1 MLINQETPTNA
12 ERKKA
17 RSAFEATKLTSA
29 QKNIHVFAVVAS
41 VSNFLF
47 LVCDLIFI
55 EGRTERLISAVL
67 RYIFSIALILMV
79 RRLQRMQTFASFAAA
94 ITILEAAGVAL
105 FLYILFLYES
115 PDFMIQSM
123 GMILAVL
130 VIFIVPNRSENML
143 ALSISATV
151 AFFAIWYFLLGNIN
165 LNDFIAACLY
175 TVLTIVICAV
185 KVVGTDRSA
194 QQDFERRTHLEKA
207 STRDYLTN
215 TATRERLEEEARRWM
230 NFCRRQR
237 LPLCLVFVDLD
248 DLKRINDRYGHVMGD
263 IALKEVASVMKKQLR
278 NSDTVARWGG
288 DEFVL
293 LLPNVSL
300 QNAVLLLD
308 RVKTAV
314 SQLTIEGSVSISCSY
329 GVVQMGPE
337 STYAEMLSQA
347 DALMYRAKQTGKGKI
362 SYMVE

>member
-1 MLINQETPTNA
+1 MWMNQETMTIA

-17 RSAFEATKLTSA
+17 NSAYEATRLSAA
-29 QKNIHVFAVVAS
+29 QKSIHVFAVVAS

-47 LVCDLIFI
+47 LVSDLMFI
-55 EGRTERLISAVL
+55 QDQTARLISAVL
-67 RYIFSIALILMV
+67 RYVYSIVLILMI
-79 RRLQRMQTFASFAAA
+79 RKLQRMQSFRVFAA
-94 ITILEAAGVAL
+94 TVTVLEAAGVLL
-105 FLYILFLYES
+105 FFVILILYVS
-115 PDFMIQSM
+115 PDFMIQTM
-123 GMILAVL
+123 GIITAIL
-130 VIFIVPNRSENML
+130 VIFTVPNRSGNML
-143 ALSISATV
+143 ALSISSYV
-151 AFFAIWYFLLGNIN
+151 AFFTYSYFLMTDVA
-165 LNDFIAACLY
+165 LNDFCAAAVY
-175 TVLTIVICAV
+175 TALVIVICGTNTI
-185 KVVGTDRSA
+185 GTDHHARQEYSERS
-194 QQDFERRTHLEKA
+194 RLEKT

-230 NFCRRQR
+230 SFCRRQG

-263 IALKEVASVMKKQLR
+263 NALKEVAALMKKQLR
-278 NSDTVARWGG
+278 NSDTIARWGG

-308 RVKTAV
+308 RVKNAV
-314 SQLTIEGSVSISCSY
+314 NQLTIEGNVSLSCSF

-347 DALMYRAKQTGKGKI
+347 DALMYRAKQNGKGRI
-362 SYMVE
+362 SYSED